1 METTSKRTNLK
12 INKSK
17 IAFIIIS
24 SLLVCSAIASLD
36 LVFHLSY
43 VPKSAVKILLF
54 TLPVFLYKLIFKNS
68 YIAQQLKNPNKKNL
82 KISAL
87 IAVGVSLVIIAAYFI
102 FKDYISAENIRD
114 NLAKRENIDASNFL
128 YVALHIAFVNSLLEE
143 IFFRAFIFYYLNK
156 LNLRIFAYMYSSLL
170 FSLYHVTTIAAWFDW
185 WLNFIII
192 VALFVVGLTFDYFCE
207 KANSFL
213 APWFLHIVAN
223 LSINGIAWVSIL

>member
-36 LVFHLSY
+36 LIFHLSY
-43 VPKSAVKILLF
+43 VPKSAIKILLF

-68 YIAQQLKNPNKKNL
+68 YIAQQVKNPEKKNL

-87 IAVGVSLVIIAAYFI
+87 IAAGVSLVIIGAYLI
-102 FKDYISAENIRD
+102 FKDFISTENIRD

-128 YVALHIAFVNSLLEE
+128 YVALHIAFVNSFLEE

-156 LNLRIFAYMYSSLL
+156 LNLRVFAYMYSSLL

-185 WLNFIII
+185 WLNLIII
-192 VALFVVGLTFDYFCE
+192 VALFVVGLIFDYFCE

-223 LSINGIAWVSIL
+223 LSINGIAWFSIL

>member
-36 LVFHLSY
+36 LIFHLSY
-43 VPKSAVKILLF
+43 VPKSAIKILLF

-68 YIAQQLKNPNKKNL
+68 YIAQQVKNPEKKNL

-87 IAVGVSLVIIAAYFI
+87 IAAGVSLVIIGAYLI
-102 FKDYISAENIRD
+102 FKDFISAENIRD

-128 YVALHIAFVNSLLEE
+128 YVALHIAFINSLLEE
-143 IFFRAFIFYYLNK
+143 IFFRAFIFYYINK
-156 LNLRIFAYMYSSLL
+156 LNLRAFAYMYSSLL

-185 WLNFIII
+185 WLNLIII
-192 VALFVVGLTFDYFCE
+192 VALFVVGLIFDYFCE

-223 LSINGIAWVSIL
+223 LSINGIAWFSIL

>member
-36 LVFHLSY
+36 LIFHLSY
-43 VPKSAVKILLF
+43 VPKSAIKILLF

-68 YIAQQLKNPNKKNL
+68 YIAQQVKNPEKKNL

-192 VALFVVGLTFDYFCE
+192 VALFVVGLIFDYFCE

>member
-1 METTSKRTNLK
+1 METKRKRTNLK
-12 INKSK
+12 INKNK
-17 IAFIIIS
+17 IVFIIIS

-36 LVFHLSY
+36 LIFHLSY
-43 VPKSAVKILLF
+43 VPKSAIKILLF

-68 YIAQQLKNPNKKNL
+68 YITRQVKNPEKKNL

-87 IAVGVSLVIIAAYFI
+87 IAVGVSLVIIGAYFI
-102 FKDYISAENIRD
+102 FKDFISAENIRD
-114 NLAKRENIDASNFL
+114 NLAKRENIDTSNFL
-128 YVALHIAFVNSLLEE
+128 YVALHIAFINSLLEE

-156 LNLRIFAYMYSSLL
+156 LNLRAFAYIYSSLL

-185 WLNFIII
+185 WLNLIII
-192 VALFVVGLTFDYFCE
+192 VALFVVGLIFDYFCE

-223 LSINGIAWVSIL
+223 LSINGIAWFSIL

>member
-1 METTSKRTNLK
+1 METTSKQVKFKNNRYK
-12 INKSK
+12 F
-17 IAFIIIS
+17 AFIIIS

-43 VPKSAVKILLF
+43 VPKSAIKILLF
-54 TLPVFLYKLIFKNS
+54 TLPVLLYKLIFKNS
-68 YIAQQLKNPNKKNL
+68 YITHQLKNPNKRNL
-82 KISAL
+82 KVSAL
-87 IAVGVSLVIIAAYFI
+87 IAAGVSLVIIGAYLI

-156 LNLRIFAYMYSSLL
+156 LNLRIFAYIYSSLL

-185 WLNFIII
+185 WLNLIII
-192 VALFVVGLTFDYFCE
+192 VALFVVGIIFDYFCE
-207 KANSFL
+207 KSNSFL

-223 LSINGIAWVSIL
+223 LSINGIAWFSIL

>member
-1 METTSKRTNLK
+1 METSTRQTNVK
-12 INKSK
+12 INKNK

-24 SLLVCSAIASLD
+24 SLLACFAVASLD
-36 LVFHLSY
+36 LIFHLSY
-43 VPKSAVKILLF
+43 VPKSAIKILLF

-68 YIAQQLKNPNKKNL
+68 YITHQLKKPNKKNL
-82 KISAL
+82 KLSAI
-87 IAVGVSLVIIAAYFI
+87 IAVGVSLVIIAAYLI
-102 FKDYISAENIRD
+102 FKDFISAENIRD

-143 IFFRAFIFYYLNK
+143 FFFRAFIFYYLNK
-156 LNLRIFAYMYSSLL
+156 LNLIIFAYMYSSLL

-185 WLNFIII
+185 WLNLIII
-192 VALFVVGLTFDYFCE
+192 IALFIVGLIFDYFCE

-223 LSINGIAWVSIL
+223 LSINGIAWFSIL